1 MPGLLDLPNE
11 ILSQIASY
19 AVPTSEYLGTLPRPS
34 CLPSHWYTC
43 KRWYNVVSPIFYEG
57 MLRSKKQRM
66 LYLSYNDLVRLPGE
80 QTQLYRYYSTK
91 LEKISLRLQ
100 GQPSH
105 DLSIRPFFDCSNE
118 SQGDNGSSVG
128 ALPDANSDS
137 HDRET
142 ASPDSSTIGSVGNFD
157 RDYQNFLETQGR
169 LLGFRKSNWK
179 KDLARRLR
187 IFSDLVSKCESLDE
201 LTFQAYYGYDSCHQS
216 QWDYLDCGAMEY
228 FVLRLPPNLKYLT
241 LDLAGTMMV
250 PSPDSESEHLCPA
263 VAQCILNVE
272 NVRLRLRH
280 ACPSVFGIKSIQIS
294 PKQECTQESTQPS
307 VNSVS
312 RTRGRQVAGEI
323 RSGDRDYLL
332 RHRSMIRCQAD
343 LSTSNNFNSSCTRIR
358 A

>member
-1 MPGLLDLPNE
+1 MPD
-11 ILSQIASY
+11 
-19 AVPTSEYLGTLPRPS
+19 
-34 CLPSHWYTC
+34 
-43 KRWYNVVSPIFYEG
+43 
-57 MLRSKKQRM
+57 
-66 LYLSYNDLVRLPGE
+66 
-80 QTQLYRYYSTK
+80 
-91 LEKISLRLQ
+91 
-100 GQPSH
+100 
-105 DLSIRPFFDCSNE
+105 
-118 SQGDNGSSVG
+118 SSDG
-128 ALPDANSDS
+128 
-137 HDRET
+137 ET
-142 ASPDSSTIGSVGNFD
+142 ASPDSSTVGLVGNFD

-169 LLGFRKSNWK
+169 LLGFKKSNWK
-179 KDLARRLR
+179 KNLATRLR

-201 LTFQAYYGYDSCHQS
+201 LTFQAYYGYDSRPQS

-250 PSPDSESEHLCPA
+250 PSRDSESEHLCPA

-294 PKQECTQESTQPS
+294 TQQESTQESMQRS

-343 LSTSNNFNSSCTRIR
+343 LSTSNNFNSSCTKIH